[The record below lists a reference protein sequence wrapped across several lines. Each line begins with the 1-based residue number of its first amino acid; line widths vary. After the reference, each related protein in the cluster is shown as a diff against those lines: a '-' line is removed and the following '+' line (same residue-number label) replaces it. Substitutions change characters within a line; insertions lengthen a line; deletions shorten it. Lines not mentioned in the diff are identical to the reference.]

1 MWIGP
6 SARLALVLT
15 ATGLVA
21 LAGCS
26 QTDNLLPSRTTL
38 GTLKTSVSQLEY
50 QNEALRREVAQLK
63 TENRDFEDRLV
74 QEEIAND
81 DLKTRLDDA
90 RYLLSQR
97 GVELGGEEASGSSR
111 GREAEPR
118 PRTLP
123 AGRSNRKPR
132 KAPFAQI
139 PGRIDEAPP
148 VDPADEQPSIA
159 PRSGAADPFGP
170 QGRADDHE
178 RWLPIAHGTSAPS
191 SSGAKVR

>member
-1 MWIGP
+1 MWTGP
-6 SARLALVLT
+6 TARLALVLT

-21 LAGCS
+21 GCS
-26 QTDNLLPSRTTL
+26 QTDNLLPNRTTL

-50 QNEALRREVAQLK
+50 QNEQLRRETAQLR

-74 QEEIAND
+74 QEELANE
-81 DLKTRLDDA
+81 DLRTRLDDA

-97 GVELGGEEASGSSR
+97 GVDLGGDETSGSGR
-111 GREAEPR
+111 GHESESR

-123 AGRSNRKPR
+123 AGQSNRKRR

-148 VDPADEQPSIA
+148 ADPADEQPSIA
-159 PRSGAADPFGP
+159 PGSSTHDPFGP
-170 QGRADDHE
+170 QSRNEDME

-191 SSGAKVR
+191 TKPKVR